1 MRGMLAEGAAGA
13 GGKGAAGER
22 PEQDATLSL
31 TLSMTSNSVAPA
43 GAERAGSMDLEAG
56 VAGAAAAPMANSSAP
71 APEAPGAGSP
81 AHSLASGK
89 RGKRVGLTFVQ
100 ALLISLNF
108 NLGFAVLLFPFMLTT
123 AGWTGYVMLALGC
136 FVTLFTA
143 KFLAVM
149 MVRIP
154 AIETFSDIGLYAAR
168 KVSGGSRRAER
179 LAMASLA
186 LFQTLELF
194 GYLLFGVVSVQG
206 ALMLLIPGMTRTLAF
221 VLTAGTFAL
230 MVLPTLSPRALSYA
244 GSVGVA
250 AFFLTLGVLMAS
262 GVERLARDAQR
273 AAAHV
278 DDMPFASA
286 ELRNVFGMYGG
297 ILLLFSGHAVYPS
310 IFNDLVDRNDCDRVV
325 NWTFAGMMVFCIL
338 PSMLAVLAFGPAAI
352 AATDIPTGYLPAGTL
367 ANSLGQVFLIIKMT
381 SAAGVQMY
389 PIIIEGARAVQAA
402 IVGRRHRRPAARSSS
417 SGGGNGGG
425 GDSQGGAAETRPA
438 ASESQAMDELRPS
451 AAVHVGVG
459 MLVVALAMLMGH
471 MLKTVH
477 FIMSLNGALFAVAL
491 CLTLPS
497 ICFVILVPRK
507 DEPFKV
513 PLAWLLFGL
522 GIVSCGLVLYSLF

>member
-1 MRGMLAEGAAGA
+1 MLAEGGAGEGGA
-13 GGKGAAGER
+13 GGKGGAQNER
-22 PEQDATLSL
+22 PEQQDASLSL
-31 TLSMTSNSVAPA
+31 TLALTSKSVAPA
-43 GAERAGSMDLEAG
+43 GAQRAGPADLEAG
-56 VAGAAAAPMANSSAP
+56 GTAAAAEATAAAATASA
-71 APEAPGAGSP
+71 AAL
-81 AHSLASGK
+81 HSVDSGK
-89 RGKRVGLTFVQ
+89 RGGGLTFVQ

-108 NLGFAVLLFPFMLTT
+108 NLGFAVLLFPYMLAT

-149 MVRIP
+149 MVRMP

-168 KVSGGSRRAER
+168 KASGGSRRVER
-179 LAMASLA
+179 VAMASFA

-206 ALMLLIPGMTRTLAF
+206 ALVLLIPGMTRTVAF
-221 VLTAGTFAL
+221 VLTAGAFAL

-262 GVERLARDAQR
+262 GVERLAREAQR
-273 AAAHV
+273 AAAHAAAHV
-278 DDMPFASA
+278 DDMPFANA
-286 ELRNVFGMYGG
+286 ELRHVFGMYGG

-310 IFNDLVDRNDCDRVV
+310 IFNDLADRNDCDRVV
-325 NWTFAGMMVFCIL
+325 NWTFAGMMVFCVL
-338 PSMLAVLAFGPAAI
+338 PSLLAVLAFGPAVI
-352 AATDIPTGYLPAGTL
+352 AATDLPTGYLPAGTL

-389 PIIIEGARAVQAA
+389 PIIIEGARFVQAV
-402 IVGRRHRRPAARSSS
+402 IVGRRRGARSSS
-417 SGGGNGGG
+417 TGSG
-425 GDSQGGAAETRPA
+425 QGGATETRPEP
-438 ASESQAMDELRPS
+438 SESQAAAERRPS
-451 AAVHVGVG
+451 ATVHLGVG

-471 MLKTVH
+471 VLKTVH

-497 ICFVILVPRK
+497 ICFLVLVPRK
-507 DEPFKV
+507 DEPYKV